1 MSDGKEAR
9 LEMESG
15 VISGLKVQYVME
27 DIFWRE
33 GDRVG
38 MAATGALSAALG
50 LSGSAAG
57 LAMMSAEEM
66 EEPVA
71 KVEFMLG
78 EVNVEALLWNWPFEE
93 GAFVRVV
100 GTRDS
105 NRGFF
110 ALSVLDESMKLIV
123 SYPHVSAGT
132 WAHWVSVAK
141 YSVVFAA
148 TYWAVFLG
156 LLSVTTSLPNQVLIY
171 AYLGGIIVS
180 GAVGYRVGR
189 RFSRFARMADSI
201 FDTLGWKRG
210 ASINLRRTTKAKR
223 QDGDHPALGDT
234 YFRY

>member
-100 GTRDS
+100 GT
-105 NRGFF
+105 
-110 ALSVLDESMKLIV
+110 
-123 SYPHVSAGT
+123 
-132 WAHWVSVAK
+132 
-141 YSVVFAA
+141 
-148 TYWAVFLG
+148 
-156 LLSVTTSLPNQVLIY
+156 
-171 AYLGGIIVS
+171 
-180 GAVGYRVGR
+180 
-189 RFSRFARMADSI
+189 
-201 FDTLGWKRG
+201 
-210 ASINLRRTTKAKR
+210 
-223 QDGDHPALGDT
+223 
-234 YFRY
+234 